1 MSDQLLFAAAASA
14 SARGMPRAESAP
26 VVAVLEDD
34 PAIRTLLQRMLGSEY
49 QLVFVNDA
57 AQLRQRLENA
67 GAALVLLDI
76 LLPSDN
82 GIAIAKSIRATSDI
96 PLILI
101 SGLTS
106 SEMISA
112 GLNVGADDY
121 VTKPF
126 DPLVLRARLRNALRR
141 AAPAR
146 EAPKHVVVHFAGC
159 TCAPLART
167 VTHADGR
174 NAQLTEKEVQLFMAL
189 ARRAEEVVDRDEL
202 SRLLTGGEWSPL
214 NRALDVHVSNLRRKL
229 MSVMQADSVITSFR
243 GIGYMLRAAA
253 RIDE

>member
-1 MSDQLLFAAAASA
+1 MQDQPLPAGAADSGGDMVCAD
-14 SARGMPRAESAP
+14 PAP

-34 PAIRTLLQRMLGSEY
+34 PAIRALLQRLLGAEY
-49 QLVFVNDA
+49 RLAFVDDA
-57 AQLRQRLENA
+57 AQLRRLLED
-67 GAALVLLDI
+67 GITALVLLDI

-82 GIAIAKSIRATSDI
+82 GIAIARTIRASSDV
-96 PLILI
+96 PLVLL

-106 SEMISA
+106 AEMIAA

-126 DPLVLRARLRNALRR
+126 DPLVLRARMRNALRR

-146 EAPKHVVVHFAGC
+146 RTPRHVLLRFADC
-159 TCAPLART
+159 TCDPLART
-167 VTHADGR
+167 VTHPAGR
-174 NAQLTEKEVQLFMAL
+174 SAHLTEKEVQLFMAL
-189 ARRAEEVVDRDEL
+189 ARRARAVVDRDEL

-229 MSVMQADSVITSFR
+229 MAVMQADSVITSFR
-243 GIGYMLRAAA
+243 GAGYMLRGDV
-253 RIDE
+253 RFDE

>member
-1 MSDQLLFAAAASA
+1 MT
-14 SARGMPRAESAP
+14 RVESAP
-26 VVAVLEDD
+26 VVVVLEDD
-34 PAIRTLLQRMLGSEY
+34 SAIRTLLQRMLGTEY
-49 QLVFVNDA
+49 QLVFARDA
-57 AQLRQRLENA
+57 AHLHQRLERG
-67 GAALVLLDI
+67 GAAMVLLDI

-82 GIAIAKSIRATSDI
+82 GIAIAKTIRSTSDI

-106 SEMISA
+106 SEMIA
-112 GLNVGADDY
+112 VGLNVGADDY

-146 EAPKHVVVHFAGC
+146 ETPKHVTVHFADC
-159 TCAPLART
+159 TCDPLART
-167 VTHADGR
+167 VTQAQGR
-174 NAQLTEKEVQLFMAL
+174 SAQFTEKEIQLFMAL
-189 ARRAEEVVDRDEL
+189 ARRAEAVVDRDEL

-229 MSVMQADSVITSFR
+229 MTVMQAESVITSFR
-243 GIGYMLRAAA
+243 GIGYMLRAAV